1 MSKKVTKIGEKILP
15 SRKDYVESALVLAS
29 DMPWNMINLEDIAEQ
44 ARGSLSHMREYF
56 DEKSDILGAYGAIID
71 QEMLK
76 ETARL
81 DANLSV
87 KDKLFELIMARFD
100 IVEDNRAGVLSILNS
115 MKLDPKTI
123 LYSLPHLCRSM
134 TWILEAAGENTSGI
148 KGTAKIIGL
157 TGVYL
162 KTLRSWMRE
171 ESADLSQTMASLD
184 KGLVQAESW
193 GERLGF

>member
-1 MSKKVTKIGEKILP
+1 MSKKVTKIAKNTFP

-29 DMPWNMINLEDIAEQ
+29 DMPWELINLEDIALQ
-44 ARGSLSHMREYF
+44 AKGSLSHMREYF

-76 ETARL
+76 EADRL
-81 DANLSV
+81 DSNLSV

-100 IVEDNRAGVLSILNS
+100 VVEDNRAGVLSILNS
-115 MKLDPKTI
+115 IKLDPKTI

-134 TWILEAAGENTSGI
+134 TWVLEATGQNTSGV

-162 KTLRSWMRE
+162 KTLRSWMSE
-171 ESADLSQTMASLD
+171 ESTDLSQTMASLD
-184 KGLVQAESW
+184 KGLAQAESW